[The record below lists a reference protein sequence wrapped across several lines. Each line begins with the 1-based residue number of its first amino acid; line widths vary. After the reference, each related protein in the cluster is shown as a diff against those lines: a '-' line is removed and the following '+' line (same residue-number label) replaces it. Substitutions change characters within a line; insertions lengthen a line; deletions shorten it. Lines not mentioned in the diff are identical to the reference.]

1 MKKQIKLTESE
12 FKALIKESVS
22 KILKEHD
29 LMPGDNGGY
38 FSTSEYNNSKNNT
51 WRGVVGTRFIWHG
64 EWADPEVEYDGELL
78 NANELDDYAWDV
90 YKDTICVEQGTE
102 CSEEEF
108 NNLPSDWFAE
118 IIEDYTMNNYISES
132 ISMENKQNRDYF
144 SMPVIIVGGKLN
156 GKYTINDVINNFEV
170 TGYVERFRNSAY
182 KNSKIVGYPMIKGY
196 HGPMW
201 DGDRI
206 RYESP
211 EVYHSLSI

>member
-29 LMPGDNGGY
+29 LIPGGN
-38 FSTSEYNNSKNNT
+38 
-51 WRGVVGTRFIWHG
+51 
-64 EWADPEVEYDGELL
+64 
-78 NANELDDYAWDV
+78 
-90 YKDTICVEQGTE
+90 
-102 CSEEEF
+102 
-108 NNLPSDWFAE
+108 
-118 IIEDYTMNNYISES
+118 SES
-132 ISMENKQNRDYF
+132 VSMENNQNRDYF

-156 GKYTINDVINNFEV
+156 GEYTINDVINNFEV
-170 TGYVERFRNSAY
+170 TGYVERYRNSAY

>member
-29 LMPGDNGGY
+29 LIPGDN
-38 FSTSEYNNSKNNT
+38 SKS
-51 WRGVVGTRFIWHG
+51 V
-64 EWADPEVEYDGELL
+64 
-78 NANELDDYAWDV
+78 
-90 YKDTICVEQGTE
+90 
-102 CSEEEF
+102 
-108 NNLPSDWFAE
+108 
-118 IIEDYTMNNYISES
+118 
-132 ISMENKQNRDYF
+132 SMENNQNRDYF

-156 GKYTINDVINNFEV
+156 GEYTINDVINNFEV
-170 TGYVERFRNSAY
+170 TGYVERYRNSAY
-182 KNSKIVGYPMIKGY
+182 KNSKIVGYPRIKGY